1 LDDHELDTIR
11 HLSILR
17 SLDGPSISPSR
28 VRTDE
33 SPAEAGPKTMAA
45 AGAIP
50 APPLTHEFTA
60 DKAGS
65 VALYT
70 LLGRDK
76 PSDTLAFEHTM
87 GKAYM
92 KALG

>member
-50 APPLTHEFTA
+50 VSPLTREFTA

>member
-33 SPAEAGPKTMAA
+33 SPAEADPKTMAA
-45 AGAIP
+45 AGARP
-50 APPLTHEFTA
+50 APPLTREFTA
-60 DKAGS
+60 NKTES
-65 VALYT
+65 VVLYT

-76 PSDTLAFEHTM
+76 PSDTLAFEHII
-87 GKAYM
+87 GKAYV
-92 KALG
+92 KTFG